1 MGNLLRNYLRNAGGN
16 TLATLYEM
24 SEQAQYLY
32 GLLENGEIDR
42 QILEDTLESIGAN
55 EKLENYIYIQKQL
68 ESDLAAFKNEKDRI
82 DKKIKTCNN
91 NIEKMKSAILM
102 FMLSAGIKK
111 TKAGTFNLSI
121 GTSEKIHVTD
131 EKKIP
136 KEFFI
141 EQRPKINLMS
151 LKKLLKN
158 GEKIPGA
165 ELEQTEYVRVR

>member
-1 MGNLLRNYLRNAGGN
+1 MENRLKNYLRNAGGDF
-16 TLATLYEM
+16 LATLYEM

-32 GLLENGEIDR
+32 TLLENDEID
-42 QILEDTLESIGAN
+42 QQTLEDTLESIGAN

-68 ESDLAAFKNEKDRI
+68 ENDLTVLKNERDRI
-82 DKKIKTCNN
+82 DKKIKACSN

-111 TKAGTFNLSI
+111 TKAGTFDLSI
-121 GTSEKIHVTD
+121 STTEKIHVTD

-141 EQRPKINLMS
+141 EQRPKINLLS

-158 GEKIPGA
+158 GDKIPGA
-165 ELEQTEYVRVR
+165 ELERTEYVRVR